1 MQKEEQRFCNLGRID
16 GETTIL
22 NRLDW
27 QKEFYD
33 SYTNRNFSFVKKN
46 TNANI

>member
-22 NRLDW
+22 NRL
-27 QKEFYD
+27 ER
-33 SYTNRNFSFVKKN
+33 TGKKN
-46 TNANI
+46 FTIPIQIGTFPS